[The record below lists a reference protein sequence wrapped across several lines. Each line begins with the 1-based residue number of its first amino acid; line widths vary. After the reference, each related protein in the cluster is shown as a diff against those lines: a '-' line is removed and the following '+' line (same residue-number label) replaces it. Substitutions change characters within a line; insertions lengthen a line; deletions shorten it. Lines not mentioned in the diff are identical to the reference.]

1 MAETMTEDP
10 GGNGW
15 TKKAKAAG
23 AFVNQVGIPSLIVL
37 FILGITGAI
46 AFQRIPSPFVTAR
59 EFDEH
64 QRETR
69 SMIPVLEKQTEV
81 LSELKGAVQGI
92 RCDQKP
98 TNEERL
104 KCFQNLR

>member
-1 MAETMTEDP
+1 MSEDRATLD
-10 GGNGW
+10 GGNNWARSG
-15 TKKAKAAG
+15 KAVG

-46 AFQRIPSPFVTAR
+46 AFQRIPSPFVTSL
-59 EFDEH
+59 EFQAH
-64 QRETR
+64 QIETR
-69 SMIPVLEKQTEV
+69 SMLPVLQEQTEV
-81 LSELKGAVQGI
+81 LQEMKGALQGI

-104 KCFQNLR
+104 RCFQHLR